1 MSTDTVAYVEENE
14 FDALLSNEKV
24 VVVDFTATWCGPCR
38 LVSPLMEQLAVEY
51 QGRASVVKV
60 DVDNNKPV
68 FKRFGLRSIP
78 AVLIFKDGELAETI
92 VGVSPYE
99 QFTGA
104 VDKLLQVFDGSDEI
118 IDILEDYTILSI
130 SMGYFA
136 PAFEL
141 SQNYV

>member
-104 VDKLLQVFDGSDEI
+104 VDKLL
-118 IDILEDYTILSI
+118 
-130 SMGYFA
+130 
-136 PAFEL
+136 
-141 SQNYV
+141 